1 MTGIGSIAATL
12 GKIFGLIIAGYALF
26 QIKLLARRTD
36 LFLKIIL
43 NVFFPIY
50 FIHNLSTGWDGAMS
64 AGWYW
69 MAVFF
74 FSCCLMIG
82 AQYLIAKLLIK
93 KVSLFQTPF
102 SRELMILTA
111 VHNAGYIPLPVIQA
125 IAPQVISI
133 YLFFYFL
140 AFNLIFWSVTV
151 SALSGGGKG
160 RFVFKMNMPLI
171 GLFTGIAVAASGIY
185 GLVPDLIQTVFFY
198 CGDLALYGVLV
209 LLGAILATIP
219 LSEIRFNGLFAWFV
233 VFRMVLYPAL
243 FLAAFIF
250 VSFRSLSAE
259 MGRAMK
265 TAFVLEAAVPPAT
278 NILIAARAFG
288 RREQEVF
295 IGNGIIHTY
304 AASIITLPVF
314 LLLSNLIY

>member
-133 YLFFYFL
+133 YLFFY
-140 AFNLIFWSVTV
+140 
-151 SALSGGGKG
+151 
-160 RFVFKMNMPLI
+160 
-171 GLFTGIAVAASGIY
+171 
-185 GLVPDLIQTVFFY
+185 